1 MVVSDVVPVVGCD
14 WIPIPG
20 ANSDSDP
27 VDRSR
32 IPIRRIPLGFLNPV
46 IRCFPI
52 GSLSN
57 LMGFDRNPMG
67 SDRFRSDP
75 IVGLIDLGNKPFKV
89 NDLRLE
95 NEYLSEKPEC
105 KRDFFA

>member
-14 WIPIPG
+14 WIPLPG

-75 IVGLIDLGNKPFKV
+75 IVGLIALGV
-89 NDLRLE
+89 EHDITLE
-95 NEYLSEKPEC
+95 RC
-105 KRDFFA
+105 

>member
-1 MVVSDVVPVVGCD
+1 MVVFDGFSAVRLDWIPTPGSYSCMIVVSDVVPVVGCD

-46 IRCFPI
+46 IRGFPI

-75 IVGLIDLGNKPFKV
+75 IVGLIDLGI
-89 NDLRLE
+89 
-95 NEYLSEKPEC
+95 
-105 KRDFFA
+105 